1 MLGQWLT
8 SAAKLAKN
16 LAIRLV
22 FIASLIV
29 LLPLAV
35 LNRQTVTL
43 AVNPLDVTRAAPE
56 TALTTPLFIALFAA
70 FSFGLLVGWVMG
82 YFSKNKSR
90 RALPVARGMIKA
102 SQPKSDEPTI
112 SGYMPERRAV
122 AGPFD
127 GAAAQSGEESET
139 SREGGEKSDASRNLL
154 RP

>member
-1 MLGQWLT
+1 LLGQWLT

-56 TALTTPLFIALFAA
+56 TALTIPLFIALFAA

-82 YFSKNKSR
+82 YFSKNKSP

-112 SGYMPERRAV
+112 SGHMPARRAV
-122 AGPFD
+122 SAPFD

-139 SREGGEKSDASRNLL
+139 SHAAGKSDAS
-154 RP
+154 